1 MSLSLSFSLAL
12 TGIGNSSLSLF
23 LFLSLSVVHISLS
36 LSLSLSVIPPLLTH
50 STLCMPFPSIYVL
63 FLTLSLSLFVF
74 LSYSIHQSL
83 CVSSSYF
90 LGIFSYSIC
99 RTRNSTL
106 SFLFVC
112 FTTPCSPGLSFS
124 LSFSLVRA
132 FSSVTI
138 KRTAARR
145 VHIV

>member
-36 LSLSLSVIPPLLTH
+36 LSLCNSSFVNTFNPLYA
-50 STLCMPFPSIYVL
+50 FSIYL
-63 FLTLSLSLFVF
+63 CSLPDSLSLFVF

-138 KRTAARR
+138 KRSAARR